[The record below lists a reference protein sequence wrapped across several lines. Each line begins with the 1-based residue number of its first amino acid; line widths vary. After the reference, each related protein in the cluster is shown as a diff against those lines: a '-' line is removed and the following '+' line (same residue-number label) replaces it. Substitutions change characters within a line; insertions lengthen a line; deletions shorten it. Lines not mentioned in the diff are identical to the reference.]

1 MVEHELMDEVN
12 RLDALSAEA
21 ADEFGY
27 YALEEPTTYGVRRT
41 SRRLDLGL
49 TDPDGC
55 HRAKR
60 DRFCAK
66 LATGRLD
73 ILPVYGST
81 DAHLK
86 RLLQTLRL
94 RVE

>member
-66 LATGRLD
+66 WLRDDWTYYRFMGRQMR
-73 ILPVYGST
+73 T
-81 DAHLK
+81 
-86 RLLQTLRL
+86 
-94 RVE
+94 